1 MIKPNN
7 AAILQANCLACHG
20 DLVHELVGGVNGGP
34 GEVQCVHC
42 HSSVGHGETAGLGG
56 PERAYETEGNA
67 S

>member
-1 MIKPNN
+1 
-7 AAILQANCLACHG
+7 
-20 DLVHELVGGVNGGP
+20 VHELVSGVNGEP
-34 GEVQCVHC
+34 DEVQCVHC